1 VVLDRG
7 SKVVAGLRSL
17 GFFILGVGIGVWA
30 VEWWNHGFTYAARHG
45 VGFWFL
51 ACGFVIVEGIS
62 IAMKLGGDDGE
73 GDDD

>member
-45 VGFWFL
+45 VGFNGRFSRN
-51 ACGFVIVEGIS
+51 ATGTSGDPDEGH
-62 IAMKLGGDDGE
+62 L
-73 GDDD
+73 